1 MAARKTSVKKSP
13 AKKATAKKTPPSRMK
28 FEGSADA
35 YFAQLPAGKRA
46 LLEKLRALV
55 KKGAPDATP
64 VIKWGVPI
72 YEQNGKMVCALAA
85 FKEHVAINF
94 FAPPDVLAD
103 PKGKLE
109 GAGKGSRALKVRTVD
124 DIENESILRW
134 LKAAVARVG

>member
-1 MAARKTSVKKSP
+1 
-13 AKKATAKKTPPSRMK
+13 MK

-35 YFAQLPAGKRA
+35 YFAQLPADKRA

-55 KKGAPDATP
+55 KKGAPDAKP

-72 YEQNGKMVCALAA
+72 YVQNGKMVCALAA

-94 FAPPDVLAD
+94 FAPPDVLVD

-109 GAGKGSRALKVRTVD
+109 GAGKGSRALKVRTVE